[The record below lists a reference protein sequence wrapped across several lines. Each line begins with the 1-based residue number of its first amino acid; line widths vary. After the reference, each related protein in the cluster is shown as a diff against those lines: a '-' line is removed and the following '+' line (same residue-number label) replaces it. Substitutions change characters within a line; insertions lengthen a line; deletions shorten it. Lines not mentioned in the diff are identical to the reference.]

1 MSSFYC
7 DINQVF
13 KKLKKVR
20 GENTSSSQIPHIET
34 LDGVYTGIDVL
45 EGFRKNTEIICND
58 KETNTDDHTFHK
70 ECLFDDTILVDIANY
85 EQPSIPEMTLENLK
99 FILFSKLK
107 PNKACDIY
115 RLTIEHLR
123 YCGDRTLTLI
133 LQLINLI
140 IRDLSCLSSS
150 HLNTSIASIIHK
162 GKGKS
167 VTHHKSYR
175 QVRVTPLI
183 ARIIDEHLRPNL
195 VNISSTVQNS
205 SQYGFT

>member
-1 MSSFYC
+1 
-7 DINQVF
+7 
-13 KKLKKVR
+13 
-20 GENTSSSQIPHIET
+20 
-34 LDGVYTGIDVL
+34 
-45 EGFRKNTEIICND
+45 
-58 KETNTDDHTFHK
+58 
-70 ECLFDDTILVDIANY
+70 
-85 EQPSIPEMTLENLK
+85 MTLENLK

-205 SQYGFT
+205 SQYGFTPKMSYLLGALQRHEAEKFCIDNKLTFFLAAI